1 MERGVLFRA
10 VEAGL
15 TYFTIIFAA
24 GFVLGVARMLIV
36 LPRLESKPHSETF
49 AVLIELPIMLVISW
63 LVSRW
68 LIRRFDIDAT
78 ITARAVMGG
87 VAFMLLLSVETLLGV
102 IGFGRSVWEHLQ
114 RYERL
119 AELLGLSGQVAV
131 AAFPA
136 LELLGAHR
144 RQRR

>member
-10 VEAGL
+10 VKAGL
-15 TYFTIIFAA
+15 AYGTVVFAA

-49 AVLIELPIMLVISW
+49 AVLIELPIIFVISW

-68 LIRRFDIDAT
+68 LTMSLQVDAT
-78 ITARAVMGG
+78 TAARAVMGG
-87 VAFMLLLSVETLLGV
+87 VAFMLLLSVETLLGA
-102 IGFGRSVWEHLQ
+102 IGFGRSVREHLQ

-119 AELLGLSGQVAV
+119 PELLGLLGQVAF

-136 LELLGAHR
+136 LELLSAHR
-144 RQRR
+144 RQRG

>member
-1 MERGVLFRA
+1 MERDSLFRA
-10 VEAGL
+10 AKAGL
-15 TYFTIIFAA
+15 AYFTIIFAA

-49 AVLIELPIMLVISW
+49 AVLIELPIILVISW
-63 LVSRW
+63 FVSLR
-68 LIRRFDIDAT
+68 LTRCLQVDAT
-78 ITARAVMGG
+78 IPARAVMGG
-87 VAFMLLLSVETLLGV
+87 VAFMLLLIAEAGLDTIVL
-102 IGFGRSVWEHLQ
+102 GRSVWEHLQ

-119 AELLGLSGQVAV
+119 AELLGLSGQVAF